1 MNLRLRGIGV
11 ALAAL
16 GCSIAFSF
24 PAKAQQPGGDLAPP
38 PPPPDEE
45 DEGEPAGP
53 QAAEEPVPAPDSGPP
68 ARYTYPRRWPGWV
81 VVPSRAFLR
90 PLRRHV
96 VPWASAAPIVR
107 VARPAPSIGRAPM
120 RGTFYGPPRGVVV
133 RARPAP
139 PVRVTPHRRR

>member
-38 PPPPDEE
+38 PPPPDEK

-68 ARYTYPRRWPGWV
+68 GR
-81 VVPSRAFLR
+81 
-90 PLRRHV
+90 
-96 VPWASAAPIVR
+96 
-107 VARPAPSIGRAPM
+107 APSIQVFERDLAPYGRWVDTPEYGRVWIPSHVDSDWRPYRDGRWLATAWGCSFVCGGPWGWAVLYYGR
-120 RGTFYGPPRGVVV
+120 RGL
-133 RARPAP
+133 
-139 PVRVTPHRRR
+139 